1 MWNCHHPEN
10 ARAKAELPGE
20 GDEDRV
26 TWLGGF
32 DILETSQTRGMALS
46 APREEKAKVV
56 VTMDN
61 SV

>member
-1 MWNCHHPEN
+1 MLGRRRNYP
-10 ARAKAELPGE
+10 ARAMRTES
-20 GDEDRV
+20 
-26 TWLGGF
+26 WLGGF